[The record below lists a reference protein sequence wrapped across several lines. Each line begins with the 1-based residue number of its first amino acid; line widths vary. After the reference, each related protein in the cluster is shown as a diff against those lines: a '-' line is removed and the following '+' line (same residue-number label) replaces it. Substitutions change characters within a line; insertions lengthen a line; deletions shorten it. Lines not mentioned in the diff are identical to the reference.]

1 MFEEDSDKDVWSET
15 DTIVISPEMA
25 EIIDEGGNDTIWKK
39 YSDFSL
45 CNIADKIDTG
55 IKKEIFLSLYFNGLT
70 THTFF

>member
-1 MFEEDSDKDVWSET
+1 MFEEDSDKDVRSET

-45 CNIADKIDTG
+45 CNIADEIGT
-55 IKKEIFLSLYFNGLT
+55 IKKNFFLPLYFNGFT
-70 THTFF
+70 IIHFF